1 MILNFKQFINEKFIP
16 QPTDSVTSASD
27 KNFFNEEEDLIQKF
41 NSNKVDLENIYKTY
55 TNADDLMNKLFNKGF
70 IVQKTADSNKKKF
83 KNRYLSK
90 WASIC
95 DKKRRIQDIEAI
107 MSGNQEDI
115 SNYNKSLTDNKGNET
130 IISYTQ
136 DKIDNTNERLQK
148 NKYKIIQLQ
157 KDILDL
163 DSELKKDFEILK
175 KKHQELKNK
184 ITKSEIEKKSTPAN
198 LDEGSSKETA

>member
-55 TNADDLMNKLFNKGF
+55 TDQDDLMNKLFNKGF
-70 IVQKTADSNKKKF
+70 ITQKTADSKKKKF

-95 DKKRRIQDIEAI
+95 DKKRRIQDIESI
-107 MSGNQEDI
+107 MSGNEEDI
-115 SNYNKSLTDNKGNET
+115 NNYNKSLADNKGNET
-130 IISYTQ
+130 IINYTQ
-136 DKIDNTNERLQK
+136 EKIDNTKERLQK
-148 NKYKIIQLQ
+148 NKDKIIKLQ

-163 DSELKKDFEILK
+163 DRELKKDFEILK
-175 KKHQELKNK
+175 KKHGELKNK
-184 ITKSEIEKKSTPAN
+184 ITKSEIEKSNPAN
-198 LDEGSSKETA
+198 LDDNSSKETE